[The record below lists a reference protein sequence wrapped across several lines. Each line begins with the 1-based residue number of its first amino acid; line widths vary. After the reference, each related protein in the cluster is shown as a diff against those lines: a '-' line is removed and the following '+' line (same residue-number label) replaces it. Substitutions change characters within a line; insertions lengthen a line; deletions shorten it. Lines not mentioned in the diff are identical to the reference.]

1 VSNPAWQGET
11 VVIVW
16 EHKHIANTK
25 LERAFSGEQVTL
37 RQLLGL
43 DKLKDVPETWPSGNY
58 DYFWIVDYAEGS
70 TASAGFR
77 MVKQDSAG
85 THASLPSNDWGAPNG
100 LTAKSQCDLKGA
112 E

>member
-1 VSNPAWQGET
+1 MSNPAWQGKT

-25 LERAFSGEQVTL
+25 LERAFPGEQLTL

-43 DKLKDVPETWPSGNY
+43 DKRTGRRAGHPATTIISGSSITLKAQPRRPE
-58 DYFWIVDYAEGS
+58 
-70 TASAGFR
+70 
-77 MVKQDSAG
+77 QDFAG